1 MKENKLSHIGIAF
14 SSDIVGMKVWDYLLE
29 IIIQNV
35 ANNIGSLDNL
45 KSTIGLSLIKLNI
58 NIMMWIGAEKIEV
71 FMIGL

>member
-1 MKENKLSHIGIAF
+1 MKENKLSHLGFTF

-29 IIIQNV
+29 IIVQNV

-45 KSTIGLSLIKLNI
+45 KSTVGLSLIKLNI